1 MSVPTGAQ
9 PFQDILDGYFT
20 LKESVRQMMV
30 RHDLTWV
37 WMALW
42 HAPVMDIGG
51 LGPREPVPLHLR
63 DGYAGLI
70 DAMALTAVRPDAAAD
85 PVLMGV
91 GDWRWLDARNNQ
103 ALPPEI
109 RLAEPAFFRGLGVGF
124 GDGVIKRAISVGEL
138 NDDVTRLA
146 EQPGGRGYMA

>member
-70 DAMALTAVRPDAAAD
+70 DAMARHRPYTYVAQRTEGIAVC
-85 PVLMGV
+85 
-91 GDWRWLDARNNQ
+91 
-103 ALPPEI
+103 
-109 RLAEPAFFRGLGVGF
+109 
-124 GDGVIKRAISVGEL
+124 RA
-138 NDDVTRLA
+138 
-146 EQPGGRGYMA
+146 

>member
-1 MSVPTGAQ
+1 MSVTTEAQ

-42 HAPVMDIGG
+42 QAPVMDIAG

-70 DAMALTAVRPDAAAD
+70 DGMALTAVRANPDAD
-85 PVLMGV
+85 PVLMGA
-91 GDWRWLDARNNQ
+91 GEWRWLEPRSDQ
-103 ALPPEI
+103 ALPREI
-109 RLAEPAFFRGLGVGF
+109 RLAEPAFFRGLGIGF
-124 GDGVIKRAISVGEL
+124 GDAVNKRAISADEL
-138 NDDVTRLA
+138 ADDFARLA
-146 EQPGGRGYMA
+146 EQPGGRGYTA

>member
-1 MSVPTGAQ
+1 MNMPTGAQ

-20 LKESVRQMMV
+20 LRESVRQMMA
-30 RHDLTWV
+30 RHDLAWV

-42 HAPVMDIGG
+42 QAPVMDIAG
-51 LGPREPVPLHLR
+51 LAPREPVPLHLR

-70 DAMALTAVRPDAAAD
+70 EGMALTAVRPDPAAD

-91 GDWRWLDARNNQ
+91 GDWRWLDERNDQ

-109 RLAEPAFFRGLGVGF
+109 RLAEPAFFRGLGIGS
-124 GDGVIKRAISVGEL
+124 GDSPIKRAIPVGEL
-138 NDDVTRLA
+138 DDDIARLA
-146 EQPGGRGYMA
+146 ELPGGRGYTA